1 MEAYDKLDV
10 TGDGV
15 ITLEDI
21 KGKYSVKSHPKF
33 LNGEMTEEQILKR
46 FLNNFESSGIQDAQV
61 NKYVRADIYCE
72 MNYLCGKMENT

>member
-15 ITLEDI
+15 ITLEDL
-21 KGKYSVKSHPKF
+21 KGKYSAKRHPKF

-46 FLNNFESSGIQDAQV
+46 FLNNFESHGIQDAQV
-61 NKYVRADIYCE
+61 NECKYV
-72 MNYLCGKMENT
+72 